1 MDSFCGALMASA
13 GANAVNFNKGGIG
26 NDGTIFWGENLKK
39 NLKSWDSRAQLRKN
53 LRSRVKKIKPGV
65 AYSLL
70 TSDVNEET
78 VVITYTVQHLMS
90 IF

>member
-1 MDSFCGALMASA
+1 MDSFCGALMSSA
-13 GANAVNFNKGGIG
+13 GAIAVNFNKGGIG
-26 NDGTIFWGENLKK
+26 NDGTIFWGENLK

-53 LRSRVKKIKPGV
+53 LRSGVNKIKPGV

-78 VVITYTVQHLMS
+78 VVIATLFN
-90 IF
+90 I